1 MGLRTR
7 LDGRSEDNDRIF
19 IKNPEGEILAE
30 IVLLGSSSS
39 TLDVVTKEGL
49 YIEKPN
55 GWNTKLINIFNIEA

>member
-7 LDGRSEDNDRIF
+7 LDGRSEDNDRIL

-39 TLDVVTKEGL
+39 TLDIITKEDL

-55 GWNTKLINIFNIEA
+55 GWNSKLINIINIEA

>member
-7 LDGRSEDNDRIF
+7 LDGRSEENDRIQ

-30 IVLLGSSSS
+30 ITLLGSSSS

-49 YIEKPN
+49 YLEKPS
-55 GWNTKLINIFNIEA
+55 GWNTK

>member
-7 LDGRSEDNDRIF
+7 LDGRSEENDRIF
-19 IKNPEGEILAE
+19 IKNPEGRILAE

-39 TLDVVTKEGL
+39 TLDVITEEGL

-55 GWNTKLINIFNIEA
+55 GWNIKLINIINTEA